1 MIDRSSRRR
10 FGQNYLTDKSVIYQI
25 VDKINP
31 GKEDSFIEIGPGQG
45 AITGSI
51 KNSSQNLTLIEFDKE
66 NIAYLKSSLGDGI
79 KIYEEDVLKID
90 LSFIKNNDRVI
101 GNLPYNIA
109 SQIIL
114 RFLEL
119 NTKIFDMHFMVQKEM
134 AEVLTSS
141 PGNKSWNKFA
151 VKVAFFYETEILLDI
166 SPEAFDIK
174 PKVDSSLVRFKPINS
189 QAFEIKKL
197 FQIIDLSFQSKRKTI
212 FNNLKKHNINW
223 EKLKF
228 DKNLRAEQLSLEDFL
243 EIYSSKSLKDQDYLN
258 KYVLKVHGAMKTGL
272 LHSKILTTIRDPRDV
287 CASFKEFM
295 KSDFESALTAAKG
308 MIKLVK
314 IQNMLVIIPLVSHC
328 IQV

>member
-10 FGQNYLTDKSVIYQI
+10 FGQNYLADKSVIYQI

-51 KNSSQNLTLIEFDKE
+51 KNSSQNLTLIEIDKE
-66 NIAYLKSSLGDGI
+66 NIAYLKSSLGNEI
-79 KIYEEDVLKID
+79 KIFEEDVLKVD

-212 FNNLKKHNINW
+212 FNNLKNHNINW

-228 DKNLRAEQLSLEDFL
+228 DKNLRAEQLSLENFL
-243 EIYSSKSLKDQDYLN
+243 EIYKN
-258 KYVLKVHGAMKTGL
+258 A
-272 LHSKILTTIRDPRDV
+272 
-287 CASFKEFM
+287 
-295 KSDFESALTAAKG
+295 
-308 MIKLVK
+308 
-314 IQNMLVIIPLVSHC
+314 
-328 IQV
+328 

>member
-51 KNSSQNLTLIEFDKE
+51 KKSSQNLTLIEIDKE
-66 NIAYLKSSLGDGI
+66 NIAYLKGSLGDGI
-79 KIYEEDVLKID
+79 KIFEEDVLKID

-134 AEVLTSS
+134 AEVLTSI

-151 VKVAFFYETEILLDI
+151 VKVAFFYETEILMDI

-174 PKVDSSLVRFKPINS
+174 PKVDSCLVRFKPINS

-228 DKNLRAEQLSLEDFL
+228 DKNLRAEQLSLENFL
-243 EIYSSKSLKDQDYLN
+243 EIYKN
-258 KYVLKVHGAMKTGL
+258 A
-272 LHSKILTTIRDPRDV
+272 
-287 CASFKEFM
+287 
-295 KSDFESALTAAKG
+295 
-308 MIKLVK
+308 
-314 IQNMLVIIPLVSHC
+314 
-328 IQV
+328 

>member
-10 FGQNYLTDKSVIYQI
+10 FGQNYLSDKSVIYQI

-31 GKEDSFIEIGPGQG
+31 AKEDSFIEIGPGQG
-45 AITGSI
+45 AITRDI
-51 KNSSQNLTLIEFDKE
+51 KNNSKHLTLIEIDKE
-66 NIAYLKSSLGDGI
+66 NVAYLKKSLGNEI
-79 KIYEEDVLKID
+79 EIFEEDILKID
-90 LSFIKNNDRVI
+90 LSFIKNNDRIV

-119 NTKIFDMHFMVQKEM
+119 NRKISDMHFMVQKEM

-151 VKVAFFYETEILLDI
+151 VKVAFFYETEILMDI

-189 QAFEIKKL
+189 QAFEKKKL

-243 EIYSSKSLKDQDYLN
+243 EIYKN
-258 KYVLKVHGAMKTGL
+258 A
-272 LHSKILTTIRDPRDV
+272 
-287 CASFKEFM
+287 
-295 KSDFESALTAAKG
+295 
-308 MIKLVK
+308 
-314 IQNMLVIIPLVSHC
+314 
-328 IQV
+328 

>member
-51 KNSSQNLTLIEFDKE
+51 KNSSQNLTLIEIDKE

-79 KIYEEDVLKID
+79 KIFEEDVLKID
-90 LSFIKNNDRVI
+90 LSFIKNNDRII

-119 NTKIFDMHFMVQKEM
+119 NKKISDMHFMVQKEM

-151 VKVAFFYETEILLDI
+151 VKVAFFYETEILMDI

-189 QAFEIKKL
+189 QTFEIKKL

-212 FNNLKKHNINW
+212 FNNLKKHNVNW
-223 EKLKF
+223 EELKF
-228 DKNLRAEQLSLEDFL
+228 DKNLRAEQLSLENFL
-243 EIYSSKSLKDQDYLN
+243 EIYKN
-258 KYVLKVHGAMKTGL
+258 A
-272 LHSKILTTIRDPRDV
+272 
-287 CASFKEFM
+287 
-295 KSDFESALTAAKG
+295 
-308 MIKLVK
+308 
-314 IQNMLVIIPLVSHC
+314 
-328 IQV
+328 

>member
-31 GKEDSFIEIGPGQG
+31 RKEDSFIEIGPGQG
-45 AITGSI
+45 AITRDI
-51 KNSSQNLTLIEFDKE
+51 KNNSKNLTLIEIDKE
-66 NIAYLKSSLGDGI
+66 NVVYLKNSLGNEI
-79 KIYEEDVLKID
+79 EIFEEDVLKID
-90 LSFIKNNDRVI
+90 LSFIKNNDRIV
-101 GNLPYNIA
+101 GNLPYNVA

-119 NTKIFDMHFMVQKEM
+119 NKKISDMHFMVQKEM

-151 VKVAFFYETEILLDI
+151 VKVAFFYETEILMDI

-243 EIYSSKSLKDQDYLN
+243 EIYKN
-258 KYVLKVHGAMKTGL
+258 A
-272 LHSKILTTIRDPRDV
+272 
-287 CASFKEFM
+287 
-295 KSDFESALTAAKG
+295 
-308 MIKLVK
+308 
-314 IQNMLVIIPLVSHC
+314 
-328 IQV
+328 

>member
-10 FGQNYLTDKSVIYQI
+10 FGQNYLKDKSVIYQI
-25 VDKINP
+25 VDKIDP
-31 GKEDSFIEIGPGQG
+31 RKEDSFIEIGPGQG
-45 AITGSI
+45 AITGAI
-51 KNSSQNLTLIEFDKE
+51 KNNSKNLALVEIDKE
-66 NIAYLKSSLGDGI
+66 NVAYLKNSLGNEI
-79 KIYEEDVLKID
+79 KIFEEDVLKID
-90 LSFIKNNDRVI
+90 LGFIKNNDRII

-119 NTKIFDMHFMVQKEM
+119 NKKIFDMHFMVQKEM

-141 PGNKSWNKFA
+141 PGNKNWNKFA
-151 VKVAFFYETEILLDI
+151 VKVAFFYETEILMDI

-174 PKVDSSLVRFKPINS
+174 PNVDSSLVRFKPINS

-197 FQIIDLSFQSKRKTI
+197 FQIIDFCFQSKRKTI

-243 EIYSSKSLKDQDYLN
+243 EIYKN
-258 KYVLKVHGAMKTGL
+258 A
-272 LHSKILTTIRDPRDV
+272 
-287 CASFKEFM
+287 
-295 KSDFESALTAAKG
+295 
-308 MIKLVK
+308 
-314 IQNMLVIIPLVSHC
+314 
-328 IQV
+328 

>member
-10 FGQNYLTDKSVIYQI
+10 FGQNYLKDKSVIYQI
-25 VDKINP
+25 VDKIDP
-31 GKEDSFIEIGPGQG
+31 RKEDSFIEIGPGQG
-45 AITGSI
+45 AITGAI
-51 KNSSQNLTLIEFDKE
+51 KNNSKNLALVEIDKE
-66 NIAYLKSSLGDGI
+66 NVAYLKNSLGNEI
-79 KIYEEDVLKID
+79 KIFEEDVLKID
-90 LSFIKNNDRVI
+90 LGFIKNNDRII

-119 NTKIFDMHFMVQKEM
+119 NKKIFDMHFMVQKEM

-151 VKVAFFYETEILLDI
+151 VKVAFFYETEILMDI

-197 FQIIDLSFQSKRKTI
+197 FQIIDFCFQSKRKTI

-223 EKLKF
+223 DKLKF

-243 EIYSSKSLKDQDYLN
+243 EIYKN
-258 KYVLKVHGAMKTGL
+258 A
-272 LHSKILTTIRDPRDV
+272 
-287 CASFKEFM
+287 
-295 KSDFESALTAAKG
+295 
-308 MIKLVK
+308 
-314 IQNMLVIIPLVSHC
+314 
-328 IQV
+328 

>member
-10 FGQNYLTDKSVIYQI
+10 FGQNYLRDKSVIYQI

-31 GKEDSFIEIGPGQG
+31 RKEDSFIEIGPGQG
-45 AITGSI
+45 AITGGI
-51 KNSSQNLTLIEFDKE
+51 KNNSKNLTLIEVDKE
-66 NIAYLKSSLGDGI
+66 NVAYLKNSLGNEVQI
-79 KIYEEDVLKID
+79 FEEDVLKID
-90 LSFIKNNDRVI
+90 LSFIKDNDRII

-119 NTKIFDMHFMVQKEM
+119 NKKISDMHFMVQKEM

-151 VKVAFFYETEILLDI
+151 VKVAFFYETEILMDI

-223 EKLKF
+223 EKLEF

-243 EIYSSKSLKDQDYLN
+243 EIYKN
-258 KYVLKVHGAMKTGL
+258 A
-272 LHSKILTTIRDPRDV
+272 
-287 CASFKEFM
+287 
-295 KSDFESALTAAKG
+295 
-308 MIKLVK
+308 
-314 IQNMLVIIPLVSHC
+314 
-328 IQV
+328 

>member
-10 FGQNYLTDKSVIYQI
+10 FGQNYLSDKSVIYQI

-31 GKEDSFIEIGPGQG
+31 AKEDSFIEIGPGQG
-45 AITGSI
+45 AITEGI
-51 KNSSQNLTLIEFDKE
+51 KNNSKNLTLIEIDRE
-66 NIAYLKSSLGDGI
+66 NVAYLKNSLGNEI
-79 KIYEEDVLKID
+79 EIFEEDVLKID
-90 LSFIKNNDRVI
+90 LSFIKNNDRIV

-119 NTKIFDMHFMVQKEM
+119 NKKISDMHFMVQKEM

-151 VKVAFFYETEILLDI
+151 VKVAFFYETEILMDI

-243 EIYSSKSLKDQDYLN
+243 EIYKN
-258 KYVLKVHGAMKTGL
+258 A
-272 LHSKILTTIRDPRDV
+272 
-287 CASFKEFM
+287 
-295 KSDFESALTAAKG
+295 
-308 MIKLVK
+308 
-314 IQNMLVIIPLVSHC
+314 
-328 IQV
+328 

>member
-10 FGQNYLTDKSVIYQI
+10 FGQNYLRDKSVIYQI

-31 GKEDSFIEIGPGQG
+31 RKEDSFIGIGPGQG
-45 AITGSI
+45 AITGGI
-51 KNSSQNLTLIEFDKE
+51 KNNSKNLTLIEVDKE
-66 NIAYLKSSLGDGI
+66 NVAYLKNSLGNEVQI
-79 KIYEEDVLKID
+79 FEEDVLKID
-90 LSFIKNNDRVI
+90 LSFIKNNDRII

-119 NTKIFDMHFMVQKEM
+119 NKKISDMHFMVQKEM
-134 AEVLTSS
+134 AKVLTSS

-151 VKVAFFYETEILLDI
+151 VKVAFFYETEILMDI

-174 PKVDSSLVRFKPINS
+174 PKVNSSLVRFKPINS

-228 DKNLRAEQLSLEDFL
+228 DKNLRAEQLSLENFL
-243 EIYSSKSLKDQDYLN
+243 EIYKN
-258 KYVLKVHGAMKTGL
+258 A
-272 LHSKILTTIRDPRDV
+272 
-287 CASFKEFM
+287 
-295 KSDFESALTAAKG
+295 
-308 MIKLVK
+308 
-314 IQNMLVIIPLVSHC
+314 
-328 IQV
+328 

>member
-10 FGQNYLTDKSVIYQI
+10 FGQNYLIDKSVIYQI

-31 GKEDSFIEIGPGQG
+31 REEDSFIEIGPGQG
-45 AITGSI
+45 AITGGI
-51 KNSSQNLTLIEFDKE
+51 KNNSKNLTLIEIDEE
-66 NIAYLKSSLGDGI
+66 NIAYLKNSLGNEV
-79 KIYEEDVLKID
+79 KIFEEDVLKID
-90 LSFIKNNDRVI
+90 LSFVKNNDRII

-119 NTKIFDMHFMVQKEM
+119 NKKISDMHFMVQKEM
-134 AEVLTSS
+134 AEVLTSI

-151 VKVAFFYETEILLDI
+151 VKVGFFYETEILMDI

-197 FQIIDLSFQSKRKTI
+197 FQIIDLSFRSKRKTI

-243 EIYSSKSLKDQDYLN
+243 EIYKN
-258 KYVLKVHGAMKTGL
+258 A
-272 LHSKILTTIRDPRDV
+272 
-287 CASFKEFM
+287 
-295 KSDFESALTAAKG
+295 
-308 MIKLVK
+308 
-314 IQNMLVIIPLVSHC
+314 
-328 IQV
+328 

>member
-10 FGQNYLTDKSVIYQI
+10 FGQNYLRDKSVIYQI

-31 GKEDSFIEIGPGQG
+31 REEDSFIEIGPGQG
-45 AITGSI
+45 AITGGI
-51 KNSSQNLTLIEFDKE
+51 KNNSKNLTLIEVDKE
-66 NIAYLKSSLGDGI
+66 NVAYLKNSLGNEVQI
-79 KIYEEDVLKID
+79 FEEDVLKID
-90 LSFIKNNDRVI
+90 LSFIKNNDRII

-119 NTKIFDMHFMVQKEM
+119 NKKISDMHLMVQKEM

-151 VKVAFFYETEILLDI
+151 VKVAFFYETEILMDI

-189 QAFEIKKL
+189 HAFEIQKL

-212 FNNLKKHNINW
+212 FNNLKNHNINW

-228 DKNLRAEQLSLEDFL
+228 DKNLRAEQLRLEDFL
-243 EIYSSKSLKDQDYLN
+243 EIYKN
-258 KYVLKVHGAMKTGL
+258 A
-272 LHSKILTTIRDPRDV
+272 
-287 CASFKEFM
+287 
-295 KSDFESALTAAKG
+295 
-308 MIKLVK
+308 
-314 IQNMLVIIPLVSHC
+314 
-328 IQV
+328 

>member
-10 FGQNYLTDKSVIYQI
+10 FGQNYLRDKSVIYQI

-31 GKEDSFIEIGPGQG
+31 RKEDSFIEIGPGQG
-45 AITGSI
+45 AITGGI
-51 KNSSQNLTLIEFDKE
+51 KNNSKNLTLIEVDKE
-66 NIAYLKSSLGDGI
+66 NVAYLKNSLGYEVQI
-79 KIYEEDVLKID
+79 FEEDVLKID
-90 LSFIKNNDRVI
+90 LSLIKNNDRII

-119 NTKIFDMHFMVQKEM
+119 NKKISDMHFMVQKEM

-151 VKVAFFYETEILLDI
+151 VKVAFFYETEVLMDI

-189 QAFEIKKL
+189 QAFEIQKL

-212 FNNLKKHNINW
+212 FNNLKNHNINW

-243 EIYSSKSLKDQDYLN
+243 EIYKN
-258 KYVLKVHGAMKTGL
+258 A
-272 LHSKILTTIRDPRDV
+272 
-287 CASFKEFM
+287 
-295 KSDFESALTAAKG
+295 
-308 MIKLVK
+308 
-314 IQNMLVIIPLVSHC
+314 
-328 IQV
+328 

>member
-51 KNSSQNLTLIEFDKE
+51 KNSSQNLTLIEIDKE

-79 KIYEEDVLKID
+79 KIFEEDVLKID

-174 PKVDSSLVRFKPINS
+174 PKGNSSLVRFKPINS

-243 EIYSSKSLKDQDYLN
+243 EIYKN
-258 KYVLKVHGAMKTGL
+258 A
-272 LHSKILTTIRDPRDV
+272 
-287 CASFKEFM
+287 
-295 KSDFESALTAAKG
+295 
-308 MIKLVK
+308 
-314 IQNMLVIIPLVSHC
+314 
-328 IQV
+328 

>member
-51 KNSSQNLTLIEFDKE
+51 KNSSQNLTLIEIDKE

-79 KIYEEDVLKID
+79 KIFEEDVLKID

-212 FNNLKKHNINW
+212 F
-223 EKLKF
+223 
-228 DKNLRAEQLSLEDFL
+228 LSL
-243 EIYSSKSLKDQDYLN
+243 I
-258 KYVLKVHGAMKTGL
+258 H
-272 LHSKILTTIRDPRDV
+272 I
-287 CASFKEFM
+287 
-295 KSDFESALTAAKG
+295 
-308 MIKLVK
+308 
-314 IQNMLVIIPLVSHC
+314 
-328 IQV
+328 

>member
-25 VDKINP
+25 VDKIDP
-31 GKEDSFIEIGPGQG
+31 RKEDSFIEIGPGQG
-45 AITGSI
+45 AITGAI
-51 KNSSQNLTLIEFDKE
+51 KNNSKNLALVEIDKE
-66 NIAYLKSSLGDGI
+66 NAAYLKNSLGNEI
-79 KIYEEDVLKID
+79 KIFEEDVLKID
-90 LSFIKNNDRVI
+90 LGFIKNNDRIV

-119 NTKIFDMHFMVQKEM
+119 NKKIFDMHFMVQKEM

-151 VKVAFFYETEILLDI
+151 VKVAFFYETEILMDI

-197 FQIIDLSFQSKRKTI
+197 FQIIDFCFQSKRKTI

-223 EKLKF
+223 ENLKF

-243 EIYSSKSLKDQDYLN
+243 EIYKN
-258 KYVLKVHGAMKTGL
+258 A
-272 LHSKILTTIRDPRDV
+272 
-287 CASFKEFM
+287 
-295 KSDFESALTAAKG
+295 
-308 MIKLVK
+308 
-314 IQNMLVIIPLVSHC
+314 
-328 IQV
+328 

>member
-1 MIDRSSRRR
+1 MVDRSSRRR

-31 GKEDSFIEIGPGQG
+31 RKEDSFIEIGPGQG
-45 AITGSI
+45 AITRDI
-51 KNSSQNLTLIEFDKE
+51 KNNSKNLTLIEIDKE
-66 NIAYLKSSLGDGI
+66 NVAYLRNSLDSGI
-79 KIYEEDVLKID
+79 KIFEEDVLKID
-90 LSFIKNNDRVI
+90 LSFVKNNDRII

-119 NTKIFDMHFMVQKEM
+119 NKKISDMHFMVQKEM
-134 AEVLTSS
+134 AEILTSS

-151 VKVAFFYETEILLDI
+151 VKVAFFYETEILMDI

-174 PKVDSSLVRFKPINS
+174 PKVDSSLVRFKPIKS
-189 QAFEIKKL
+189 QVFEIKKL

-228 DKNLRAEQLSLEDFL
+228 EKNLRAEQLSLEDFL
-243 EIYSSKSLKDQDYLN
+243 EIYKN
-258 KYVLKVHGAMKTGL
+258 A
-272 LHSKILTTIRDPRDV
+272 
-287 CASFKEFM
+287 
-295 KSDFESALTAAKG
+295 
-308 MIKLVK
+308 
-314 IQNMLVIIPLVSHC
+314 
-328 IQV
+328 

>member
-10 FGQNYLTDKSVIYQI
+10 FGQNYLTDKTVIYQI
-25 VDKINP
+25 VDEINP
-31 GKEDSFIEIGPGQG
+31 SKEDSFIEIGPGQG

-51 KNSSQNLTLIEFDKE
+51 KNSSQNLTLIEIDKE
-66 NIAYLKSSLGDGI
+66 NVAYLKNSLGNEI
-79 KIYEEDVLKID
+79 KIFEEDVLKID

-119 NTKIFDMHFMVQKEM
+119 NKKISDMHFMVQKEM

-151 VKVAFFYETEILLDI
+151 VKVAFFYETEILMDI

-243 EIYSSKSLKDQDYLN
+243 EIYKN
-258 KYVLKVHGAMKTGL
+258 A
-272 LHSKILTTIRDPRDV
+272 
-287 CASFKEFM
+287 
-295 KSDFESALTAAKG
+295 
-308 MIKLVK
+308 
-314 IQNMLVIIPLVSHC
+314 
-328 IQV
+328 

>member
-10 FGQNYLTDKSVIYQI
+10 FGQNYLKDKSVIYQI
-25 VDKINP
+25 VDKIDP
-31 GKEDSFIEIGPGQG
+31 RKEDSFIEIGPGQG
-45 AITGSI
+45 AITGAI
-51 KNSSQNLTLIEFDKE
+51 KNNSKNLALVEIDKE
-66 NIAYLKSSLGDGI
+66 NVAYLKNSLGNEI
-79 KIYEEDVLKID
+79 KIFEEDVLKID
-90 LSFIKNNDRVI
+90 LGFIKNNDRII

-119 NTKIFDMHFMVQKEM
+119 NKKIFDMHFMVQKEM

-151 VKVAFFYETEILLDI
+151 VKVAFFYETEILMDI

-174 PKVDSSLVRFKPINS
+174 PKVNSSLVRFKPINS

-197 FQIIDLSFQSKRKTI
+197 FQIIDFCFQSKRKTI

-223 EKLKF
+223 DKLKF

-243 EIYSSKSLKDQDYLN
+243 EIYKN
-258 KYVLKVHGAMKTGL
+258 A
-272 LHSKILTTIRDPRDV
+272 
-287 CASFKEFM
+287 
-295 KSDFESALTAAKG
+295 
-308 MIKLVK
+308 
-314 IQNMLVIIPLVSHC
+314 
-328 IQV
+328 

>member
-10 FGQNYLTDKSVIYQI
+10 FGQNYLRDKSVIYQI

-31 GKEDSFIEIGPGQG
+31 RKEDSFIEIGPGQG
-45 AITGSI
+45 AITGGI
-51 KNSSQNLTLIEFDKE
+51 KNNSKNLTLIEVDKE
-66 NIAYLKSSLGDGI
+66 NVAYLKNSLGNEVQI
-79 KIYEEDVLKID
+79 FEEDVLKID
-90 LSFIKNNDRVI
+90 LSFIKNNDRII

-119 NTKIFDMHFMVQKEM
+119 NRKISDMHFMVQKEM

-151 VKVAFFYETEILLDI
+151 VKVAFFYETEILMDI

-189 QAFEIKKL
+189 QTFEIKKL

-212 FNNLKKHNINW
+212 FNNLKKHNVNW
-223 EKLKF
+223 EELKF
-228 DKNLRAEQLSLEDFL
+228 DKNLRAEQLSLENFL
-243 EIYSSKSLKDQDYLN
+243 EIYKN
-258 KYVLKVHGAMKTGL
+258 A
-272 LHSKILTTIRDPRDV
+272 
-287 CASFKEFM
+287 
-295 KSDFESALTAAKG
+295 
-308 MIKLVK
+308 
-314 IQNMLVIIPLVSHC
+314 
-328 IQV
+328 

>member
-10 FGQNYLTDKSVIYQI
+10 FGQNYLRDKSVIYQI

-31 GKEDSFIEIGPGQG
+31 RKEDSFIEIGPGQG
-45 AITGSI
+45 AITGGI
-51 KNSSQNLTLIEFDKE
+51 KNNSKNLTLIEVDKE
-66 NIAYLKSSLGDGI
+66 NVAYLKNSLGNEVQI
-79 KIYEEDVLKID
+79 FEEDVLKID
-90 LSFIKNNDRVI
+90 LSFIKDNDRII

-119 NTKIFDMHFMVQKEM
+119 NKKISDMHFMVQKEM

-151 VKVAFFYETEILLDI
+151 VKVAFFYETEILMDI

-174 PKVDSSLVRFKPINS
+174 PKVNSSLVRFKPINS

-212 FNNLKKHNINW
+212 FNNLKNHNIDW

-243 EIYSSKSLKDQDYLN
+243 EIYKN
-258 KYVLKVHGAMKTGL
+258 A
-272 LHSKILTTIRDPRDV
+272 
-287 CASFKEFM
+287 
-295 KSDFESALTAAKG
+295 
-308 MIKLVK
+308 
-314 IQNMLVIIPLVSHC
+314 
-328 IQV
+328 

>member
-10 FGQNYLTDKSVIYQI
+10 FGQNYLRDKSVIYQI

-31 GKEDSFIEIGPGQG
+31 RKEDSFIEIGPGQG
-45 AITGSI
+45 AITGGI
-51 KNSSQNLTLIEFDKE
+51 KNNSKNLTLIEVDKE
-66 NIAYLKSSLGDGI
+66 NVAYLKNSLGNEVQI
-79 KIYEEDVLKID
+79 FEEDVLKID
-90 LSFIKNNDRVI
+90 LSFIKNNDRII

-119 NTKIFDMHFMVQKEM
+119 NKKISDMHFMVQKEM

-151 VKVAFFYETEILLDI
+151 VKVAFFYETEILMDI

-174 PKVDSSLVRFKPINS
+174 PKVDSSLVRFKPIKS
-189 QAFEIKKL
+189 QVFEIKKL
-197 FQIIDLSFQSKRKTI
+197 FKIIDLSFQSKRKTI

-228 DKNLRAEQLSLEDFL
+228 EKNLRAEQLSLEDFL
-243 EIYSSKSLKDQDYLN
+243 EIYKN
-258 KYVLKVHGAMKTGL
+258 A
-272 LHSKILTTIRDPRDV
+272 
-287 CASFKEFM
+287 
-295 KSDFESALTAAKG
+295 
-308 MIKLVK
+308 
-314 IQNMLVIIPLVSHC
+314 
-328 IQV
+328 

>member
-10 FGQNYLTDKSVIYQI
+10 FGQNYLKDKSVIYQI
-25 VDKINP
+25 VDKIDP
-31 GKEDSFIEIGPGQG
+31 RKEDSFIEIGPGQG
-45 AITGSI
+45 AITGAI
-51 KNSSQNLTLIEFDKE
+51 KNNSKNLALVEIDKE
-66 NIAYLKSSLGDGI
+66 NVAYLKNSLGNEI
-79 KIYEEDVLKID
+79 KIFEEDVLKID
-90 LSFIKNNDRVI
+90 LGFIKNNDRII

-119 NTKIFDMHFMVQKEM
+119 NKKIFDMHFMVQKEM

-151 VKVAFFYETEILLDI
+151 VKVAFFYETEILMDI

-197 FQIIDLSFQSKRKTI
+197 FQIIDFCFQSKRKTI

-243 EIYSSKSLKDQDYLN
+243 EIYRN
-258 KYVLKVHGAMKTGL
+258 A
-272 LHSKILTTIRDPRDV
+272 
-287 CASFKEFM
+287 
-295 KSDFESALTAAKG
+295 
-308 MIKLVK
+308 
-314 IQNMLVIIPLVSHC
+314 
-328 IQV
+328 

>member
-10 FGQNYLTDKSVIYQI
+10 FGQNYLTDKTVIYQI
-25 VDKINP
+25 VDEINP
-31 GKEDSFIEIGPGQG
+31 SKEDSFIEIGPGQG
-45 AITGSI
+45 AITEGI
-51 KNSSQNLTLIEFDKE
+51 KNNSKNLTLIEIDKE
-66 NIAYLKSSLGDGI
+66 NVAYLRSFLGDEI
-79 KIYEEDVLKID
+79 KIFEEDVLKID
-90 LSFIKNNDRVI
+90 LSVIKNNDRVI

-151 VKVAFFYETEILLDI
+151 VKVAFFYETEILMDI

-174 PKVDSSLVRFKPINS
+174 PKVNSSLVRFKPINS

-223 EKLKF
+223 ERLKF

-243 EIYSSKSLKDQDYLN
+243 EIYKN
-258 KYVLKVHGAMKTGL
+258 V
-272 LHSKILTTIRDPRDV
+272 
-287 CASFKEFM
+287 
-295 KSDFESALTAAKG
+295 
-308 MIKLVK
+308 
-314 IQNMLVIIPLVSHC
+314 
-328 IQV
+328 

>member
-51 KNSSQNLTLIEFDKE
+51 KNSSQNLTLIEIDKE

-79 KIYEEDVLKID
+79 KIFEEDVLKID

-119 NTKIFDMHFMVQKEM
+119 NTKIFDMHFMIQKEM

-189 QAFEIKKL
+189 QAFEIQKL

-243 EIYSSKSLKDQDYLN
+243 EIYKN
-258 KYVLKVHGAMKTGL
+258 A
-272 LHSKILTTIRDPRDV
+272 
-287 CASFKEFM
+287 
-295 KSDFESALTAAKG
+295 
-308 MIKLVK
+308 
-314 IQNMLVIIPLVSHC
+314 
-328 IQV
+328 

>member
-51 KNSSQNLTLIEFDKE
+51 KNSSQNLTLIEIDKE
-66 NIAYLKSSLGDGI
+66 NIAYLKSSLGDEI
-79 KIYEEDVLKID
+79 KIIEEDVLKID

-243 EIYSSKSLKDQDYLN
+243 EIYKN
-258 KYVLKVHGAMKTGL
+258 A
-272 LHSKILTTIRDPRDV
+272 
-287 CASFKEFM
+287 
-295 KSDFESALTAAKG
+295 
-308 MIKLVK
+308 
-314 IQNMLVIIPLVSHC
+314 
-328 IQV
+328 

>member
-1 MIDRSSRRR
+1 MINRLSRRR

-51 KNSSQNLTLIEFDKE
+51 KDNSKNLTLIEIDKE
-66 NIAYLKSSLGDGI
+66 NVAYLKSSLGNEI
-79 KIYEEDVLKID
+79 KIFEEDVLKID

-151 VKVAFFYETEILLDI
+151 VKVAFFYETEILMDI
-166 SPEAFDIK
+166 SPKAFDIK
-174 PKVDSSLVRFKPINS
+174 PKVNSSLVRFKPINS

-197 FQIIDLSFQSKRKTI
+197 FKIIDLSFQSKRKTI
-212 FNNLKKHNINW
+212 FNNLKKYNINW

-228 DKNLRAEQLSLEDFL
+228 NKNLRAEQLSLEDFL
-243 EIYSSKSLKDQDYLN
+243 EIYKN
-258 KYVLKVHGAMKTGL
+258 A
-272 LHSKILTTIRDPRDV
+272 
-287 CASFKEFM
+287 
-295 KSDFESALTAAKG
+295 
-308 MIKLVK
+308 
-314 IQNMLVIIPLVSHC
+314 
-328 IQV
+328 

>member
-51 KNSSQNLTLIEFDKE
+51 KNSTQNLTLIEIDRE

-79 KIYEEDVLKID
+79 KIFEEDVLKID

-228 DKNLRAEQLSLEDFL
+228 DKNLRAEQLSLEDFI
-243 EIYSSKSLKDQDYLN
+243 EIYKN
-258 KYVLKVHGAMKTGL
+258 A
-272 LHSKILTTIRDPRDV
+272 
-287 CASFKEFM
+287 
-295 KSDFESALTAAKG
+295 
-308 MIKLVK
+308 
-314 IQNMLVIIPLVSHC
+314 
-328 IQV
+328 

>member
-10 FGQNYLTDKSVIYQI
+10 FGQNYLRDKSVIYQV

-31 GKEDSFIEIGPGQG
+31 EKEDSFIEIGPGQG
-45 AITGSI
+45 AITEGI
-51 KNSSQNLTLIEFDKE
+51 KNNSKNLTLVEIDRE
-66 NIAYLKSSLGDGI
+66 NVAYLKKSLGNEI
-79 KIYEEDVLKID
+79 EIFEEDVLKID
-90 LSFIKNNDRVI
+90 LSFIKNNDRIV

-119 NTKIFDMHFMVQKEM
+119 NKKISDMHFMVQKEM

-151 VKVAFFYETEILLDI
+151 VKVAFFYETEILMDI

-212 FNNLKKHNINW
+212 FNNLKNHNIDW

-243 EIYSSKSLKDQDYLN
+243 EIYKN
-258 KYVLKVHGAMKTGL
+258 A
-272 LHSKILTTIRDPRDV
+272 
-287 CASFKEFM
+287 
-295 KSDFESALTAAKG
+295 
-308 MIKLVK
+308 
-314 IQNMLVIIPLVSHC
+314 
-328 IQV
+328 

>member
-51 KNSSQNLTLIEFDKE
+51 KNSSQNLTLIEIDKE
-66 NIAYLKSSLGDGI
+66 NIAYLKSSLGNEI
-79 KIYEEDVLKID
+79 KIFEEDVLKVD

-189 QAFEIKKL
+189 QAFEMKKL
-197 FQIIDLSFQSKRKTI
+197 FKIIDLSFQSKRKTI

-243 EIYSSKSLKDQDYLN
+243 EIYKN
-258 KYVLKVHGAMKTGL
+258 A
-272 LHSKILTTIRDPRDV
+272 
-287 CASFKEFM
+287 
-295 KSDFESALTAAKG
+295 
-308 MIKLVK
+308 
-314 IQNMLVIIPLVSHC
+314 
-328 IQV
+328 

>member
-51 KNSSQNLTLIEFDKE
+51 KNSSKNLTLIEIDKE
-66 NIAYLKSSLGDGI
+66 NIAYLKSSLGNEI
-79 KIYEEDVLKID
+79 KIFEEDVLKVD

-174 PKVDSSLVRFKPINS
+174 PKVDSCLVRFKPINC
-189 QAFEIKKL
+189 QPFEIKKL

-243 EIYSSKSLKDQDYLN
+243 EIYKN
-258 KYVLKVHGAMKTGL
+258 A
-272 LHSKILTTIRDPRDV
+272 
-287 CASFKEFM
+287 
-295 KSDFESALTAAKG
+295 
-308 MIKLVK
+308 
-314 IQNMLVIIPLVSHC
+314 
-328 IQV
+328 